1 MKRLSRE
8 GPGQEDGV
16 GRRAATV
23 KAAASAR
30 RKALPAADAA
40 PPGVR
45 FRGGIRKVK
54 RGASS
59 LGFRVCQLLLNT
71 SEKLCFQLKETAC
84 PTTLRTWHRNCLG
97 GLPGEMNWTNCRFQ
111 NARASSN
118 AFLDDPTPL
127 LCSENFT
134 TLEPEAKLDELN
146 SLGTAA
152 AAISGSVG
160 VVALILLLVG
170 LLSMML
176 KKWRHERLFKKQLRH
191 QTSFLHKTSELSCHA
206 DAIYSNVINLAPW
219 KGDDFAVYA
228 NVPPFDRPR
237 KTSPDRVEYASIVF
251 H

>member
-23 KAAASAR
+23 KAVASAR
-30 RKALPAADAA
+30 RKPLPAADAA

-45 FRGGIRKVK
+45 LRGGMRKVEK

-71 SEKLCFQLKETAC
+71 FEKLCFQLKETTC

-97 GLPGEMNWTNCRFQ
+97 GLPGEMNWTTYRFQ

-118 AFLDDPTPL
+118 AFLDDPTPP
-127 LCSENFT
+127 LCS
-134 TLEPEAKLDELN
+134 
-146 SLGTAA
+146 G
-152 AAISGSVG
+152 
-160 VVALILLLVG
+160 
-170 LLSMML
+170 
-176 KKWRHERLFKKQLRH
+176 LFKKQLRY
-191 QTSFLHKTSELSCHA
+191 QTSFLHKTSELSNHA
-206 DAIYSNVINLAPW
+206 DARYSNVINLAPW

-228 NVPPFDRPR
+228 NVPPFDYPR